1 MEKSFL
7 AIRKFA
13 REQMRPFQ
21 KLTHS
26 RCSATSGSQQSGR
39 STAVKKK
46 MLLSFQ
52 CKIHIMI
59 PIILVIYEELE
70 VWLFLNVPQVLQVTV
85 VEVKRT
91 LIGPHKQAL

>member
-1 MEKSFL
+1 
-7 AIRKFA
+7 
-13 REQMRPFQ
+13 
-21 KLTHS
+21 
-26 RCSATSGSQQSGR
+26 
-39 STAVKKK
+39 
-46 MLLSFQ
+46 
-52 CKIHIMI
+52 MI

>member
-39 STAVKKK
+39 STAVKKNAIVFP
-46 MLLSFQ
+46 MQDPHHDPHHSCHLRGAGGLAF
-52 CKIHIMI
+52 
-59 PIILVIYEELE
+59 
-70 VWLFLNVPQVLQVTV
+70 F
-85 VEVKRT
+85 KRAAGST
-91 LIGPHKQAL
+91 SYCSRG